1 VLFAPE
7 GLKPDEDYKPSM
19 SGGHDNSLRG
29 VDAGDYEMA
38 AVAST
43 TFERMAARGAISRE
57 AFRVIYQSA
66 IFPLG
71 ALAYAHD
78 RKPELAET
86 MKSCVLDFRFPPAMA
101 RQLDGADRFVAITY
115 DRDFAVV
122 REVAEKS
129 GTPYNKAAYEAEKK
143 REAEAQGRQR
153 Q

>member
-1 VLFAPE
+1 
-7 GLKPDEDYKPSM
+7 
-19 SGGHDNSLRG
+19 
-29 VDAGDYEMA
+29 
-38 AVAST
+38 
-43 TFERMAARGAISRE
+43 
-57 AFRVIYQSA
+57 VIYRSA

-78 RKPELAET
+78 LRPQLADA
-86 MKSCVLDFRFPPAMA
+86 MKSCVLDFQFPPAMA
-101 RQLDGADRFVAITY
+101 QQLDGADRFVAITY

-153 Q
+153 P